1 MISLEWL
8 STFASIYR
16 AGSVSDAARQR
27 RITQSALS
35 QQLSGLEAVVGVRL
49 FDRTSRGMIPTER
62 GKALYLEIFEAVD
75 CLDRVGQNI
84 LRSSST
90 NRSIR
95 FGTSP
100 EYFHGFALER
110 IGGLGLSLSVTLA
123 PDRELLEGLQ
133 TGGLDLVATLT
144 KPTSRSVQ
152 FQVVGDETF
161 SLIGPANC
169 ELPQPEMSLPD
180 LAQWLNAKPWV
191 SYSEERPTTR
201 RFWQQSLGTRFAA
214 KTALVVPDILTV
226 VAAVELGI
234 GLTIVPSYLCQDALN
249 KGRVQQVWP
258 ITDLIPSERRYACF
272 RRADADR
279 SDVATI
285 RDALQR
291 QESPDDLRSAQP

>member
-62 GKALYLEIFEAVD
+62 GKALYLEIFEAID
-75 CLDRVGQNI
+75 CLDRVGHSI
-84 LRSSST
+84 LRSSSPS
-90 NRSIR
+90 RSIR

-100 EYFHGFALER
+100 EYFHGFALSR
-110 IGGLGLSLSVTLA
+110 MSALGLSLSVTLA
-123 PDRELLEGLQ
+123 SDRELLEGLQ
-133 TGGLDLVATLT
+133 TGGLDLVATIT
-144 KPTSRSVQ
+144 KPTSRSAQ
-152 FQVVGDETF
+152 FQLVGEEAF

-169 ELPQPEMSLPD
+169 ELPPLESSLED

-201 RFWQQSLGTRFAA
+201 RFWQQSLGARFTA
-214 KTALVVPDILTV
+214 KSALVVPDILAV

-234 GLTIVPSYLCQDALN
+234 GMTIVPSYLCKEALES
-249 KGRVQQVWP
+249 GRIQQIWP
-258 ITDLIPSERRYACF
+258 IADLIPSERRYVCF
-272 RRADADR
+272 RRSDADR
-279 SDVATI
+279 SEIVAI

-291 QESPDDLRSAQP
+291 LDSPRHLSSA